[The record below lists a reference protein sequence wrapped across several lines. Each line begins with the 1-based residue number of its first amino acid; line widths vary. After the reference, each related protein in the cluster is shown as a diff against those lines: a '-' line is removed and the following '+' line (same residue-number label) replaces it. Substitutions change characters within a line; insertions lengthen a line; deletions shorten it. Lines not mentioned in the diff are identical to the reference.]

1 VDVADPRGC
10 QGDVG
15 RPQDIDVPDDD
26 TVVDVTGQAADELDG
41 ADGDESR
48 RADRAP
54 SVEAGSLGASAAIGS
69 GTGDPASPIGDRLRL
84 LPSGP
89 DLVHEPTSS
98 GTRPSTHHAAR

>member
-41 ADGDESR
+41 ADGDES
-48 RADRAP
+48 
-54 SVEAGSLGASAAIGS
+54 
-69 GTGDPASPIGDRLRL
+69 
-84 LPSGP
+84 
-89 DLVHEPTSS
+89 
-98 GTRPSTHHAAR
+98 